1 MITEISRR
9 ILGITVLCFSLL
21 SAWGQNSIT
30 LQDAINLTLENN
42 YGIRI
47 SALDQEIARNNNTWG
62 AAGRLP
68 RLDFNINGS
77 RFQSG
82 NPGSFVPQRTNVAL
96 SPNLNWTLFDGYRIQ
111 ANKARLEELERL
123 SYGNAAIIIENN
135 LQAVILAYYQGLLA
149 QEQLEVLQQVLKTS
163 RERLAYESYK
173 TELGTSGSFDL
184 LQFKNALLTDSANVL
199 SQEVVLKNS
208 MRSLKLIMGV
218 EMETEVLLRDPL
230 QENFP
235 SLSWEPL
242 LEKMLSDNN
251 NLKNQYINNN
261 ILREDVR
268 VARANLYPTI
278 SMNGGITWS
287 AGRLQ
292 LINRDP
298 NTAENMPF
306 VFANITAF
314 DFSAGLTIAFN
325 LYDGGNTRRLI
336 ENARINERIGR
347 LQQEELERSLE
358 NDLIITYDQYQ
369 SRRELLLIQ
378 LASVENSR
386 QSLEMSKDRFENGL
400 INSLDY
406 RNIQL
411 QYLNAQ
417 FAKFQALR
425 NLKESETELL
435 RLSGALLKE

>member
-1 MITEISRR
+1 MSRR
-9 ILGITVLCFSLL
+9 ILIALILCL
-21 SAWGQNSIT
+21 SIMGALGQNSIT

-47 SALDQEIARNNNTWG
+47 SALDQEIAKNNNNWG

-68 RLDFNINGS
+68 RLDFNVNGS

-96 SPNLNWTLFDGYRIQ
+96 SPTLNWTLFDGYRIQ
-111 ANKARLEELERL
+111 ANKSRLEELERL

-149 QEQLEVLQQVLKTS
+149 QEQLEVLLQVLKTS
-163 RERLAYESYK
+163 RERLEYESYK
-173 TELGTSGSFDL
+173 TEIGTSGSFDL

-208 MRSLKLIMGV
+208 MRNLKLIMGV
-218 EMETEVLLRDPL
+218 EMETEVILRDPL

-235 SLSWEPL
+235 SLNWEPL

-298 NTAENMPF
+298 STAENMPY
-306 VFANITAF
+306 VFTNVTAF

-336 ENARINERIGR
+336 ENSRINERIGK

>member
-1 MITEISRR
+1 MSRR
-9 ILGITVLCFSLL
+9 ILIVAIFCL
-21 SAWGQNSIT
+21 SFCGAFGQNSIS

-47 SALDQEIARNNNTWG
+47 SALDQEIARNNNNWG

-68 RLDFNINGS
+68 RLDLNVNGS

-82 NPGSFVPQRTNVAL
+82 NPGSFVPQRTNLGV
-96 SPNLNWTLFDGYRIQ
+96 SPSLNWTLFDGYRIE
-111 ANKARLEELERL
+111 ANKARLEELEKL

-149 QEQLEVLQQVLKTS
+149 QEQLEVLQEVLKNS
-163 RERLAYESYK
+163 RERLEYESFK
-173 TELGTSGSFDL
+173 TEIGTSGSFDL

-208 MRSLKLIMGV
+208 LRNLKLIMGV
-218 EMETEVLLRDPL
+218 EMETEVILRDPL

-235 SLSWEPL
+235 PIDWDPL

-251 NLKNQYINNN
+251 NLRNQYINNN
-261 ILREDVR
+261 ILREDIR
-268 VARANLYPTI
+268 IARANRYPTI
-278 SMNGGITWS
+278 SMN
-287 AGRLQ
+287 AGTTFSTGQLQ

-298 NTAENMPF
+298 NTAETMPF
-306 VFANITAF
+306 VTRNVTAF
-314 DFSAGLTIAFN
+314 DFSAGITIAFN
-325 LYDGGNTRRLI
+325 LYNGGNTRRLI
-336 ENARINERIGR
+336 ENARINERIGK
-347 LQQEELERSLE
+347 LQQEDLERSLE
-358 NDLIITYDQYQ
+358 NDLIITFDQYQ

-386 QSLEMSKDRFENGL
+386 QSLEMSKDRFQNGL

-435 RLSGALLKE
+435 RLSGALLRE